1 MYIDK
6 QNTMSA
12 AQAITATAAS
22 TDVVDL
28 GLGDIGKSQ
37 DQAPWLFVR
46 TVAAFNTLTSLNIKL
61 QTSVDA
67 AFTSPIDLPIN
78 LEVLLASL
86 TANTEQIKARLPIGC
101 KRYIRMY
108 YTVTGSNPST
118 GTIDAYLVED
128 VQASH

>member
-6 QNTMSA
+6 QNTMSS
-12 AQAITATAAS
+12 AQAITASAAS
-22 TDVVDL
+22 TSVIDL

-37 DQAPWLFVR
+37 DQAPWLLVR

-78 LEVLLASL
+78 LEVVLASL

-101 KRYIRMY
+101 KQYIRMY
-108 YTVTGSNPST
+108 YTVTGSNPT
-118 GTIDAYLVED
+118 LGTIDALLLED
-128 VQASH
+128 VQSSH

>member
-6 QNTMSA
+6 QLVMSS

-22 TDVVDL
+22 TSVIDL

-46 TVAAFNTLTSLNIKL
+46 TIAAFNTLDSLNIKL
-61 QTSVDA
+61 QTSVDE
-67 AFTSPIDLPIN
+67 AFTSPIDLPIQAT
-78 LEVLLASL
+78 VLLAAL

-108 YTVTGSNPST
+108 YTVAGSNPST
-118 GTIDAYLVED
+118 GTIDAFLAED

>member
-6 QNTMSA
+6 QNIMSA

-22 TDVVDL
+22 TDVIDL

-37 DQAPWLFVR
+37 DQAPYLYVK
-46 TVAAFNTLTSLNIKL
+46 VGAAFNTLTSLNIKL
-61 QTSVDA
+61 QTSVDE
-67 AFTSPIDLPIN
+67 AFSSPIDTDIAK
-78 LEVLLASL
+78 EVVLASL
-86 TANTEQIKARLPIGC
+86 TINSEQIRARLPIGC

-118 GTIDAYLVED
+118 GTISAYLLED
-128 VQASH
+128 LQASF